1 MNWKKVYEF
10 LETSDEGKE
19 ILSEVKESVKSFDDV
34 EAKLRLSNKDRD
46 EAIAKVTDLESK
58 TTTVN
63 TEKSKLEQDF
73 ETLQGKFNK
82 IELDKE
88 ADTKALNEA
97 KSAQRIQSIKDNV
110 STDMSTMFGAR
121 LGGLMTNEYIT
132 DGSLSINEDG
142 VRTLKVNG
150 ALYEGDEVIEQ
161 IRTMN
166 PNDVV
171 GEAGTG
177 TTGGVKASAKV
188 VDVSNLSANEAFDMA
203 FDSLDI

>member
-73 ETLQGKFNK
+73 EILQGKFNK

-171 GEAGTG
+171 GESGTG

>member
-73 ETLQGKFNK
+73 EILQGKFNK